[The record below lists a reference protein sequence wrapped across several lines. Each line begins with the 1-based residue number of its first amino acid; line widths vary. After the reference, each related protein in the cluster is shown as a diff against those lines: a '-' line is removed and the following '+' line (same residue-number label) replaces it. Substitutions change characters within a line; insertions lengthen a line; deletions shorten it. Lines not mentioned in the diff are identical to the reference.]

1 MKMLK
6 KDLDLAREIDEIK
19 NNHLKHIQ
27 EDIDRLDKKVSAMD
41 NRLWWV
47 LALLVGATLIPF
59 ITQ

>member
-1 MKMLK
+1 MKYLK
-6 KDLDLAREIDEIK
+6 KDLDLAKEIDEIK

-27 EDIDRLDKKVSAMD
+27 DDLDKLDKRVTAMD